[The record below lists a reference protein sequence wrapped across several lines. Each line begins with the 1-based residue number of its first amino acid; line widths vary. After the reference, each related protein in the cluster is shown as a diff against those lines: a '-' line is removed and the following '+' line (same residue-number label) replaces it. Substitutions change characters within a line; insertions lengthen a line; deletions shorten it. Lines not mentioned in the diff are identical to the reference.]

1 MDDHVTIKKKHLQRP
16 IFRLRCLVKQLEKGD
31 INVVDLKKNIEYA
44 ASVLEAVYIDETRK
58 LLDTEDELSD
68 IQIDSVPSEVRDW
81 LASTFTRKMGMT
93 KRKPEEK
100 PKFRSIV
107 HAVQAG
113 IFVDRM
119 YRRSSS
125 ISGLVYP
132 AAVIITLKDVD
143 KWSFD
148 VFALN
153 DASGEHSLKFM
164 MYELFTRYDL
174 INRFKI
180 PVPCLISFA
189 EALEVG
195 YSKHKNPYHNL
206 IHAADVTQTV
216 HYILLHTGLMHWLN
230 ELEILA
236 MVFAA
241 AIHDYEHT
249 GTTNNFHIQTRS
261 DVAILYNDRSVLEN
275 HHVSAVYRL
284 MQEDEMNILANLSKD
299 DWRDL
304 RNLVIE
310 MVLSTDMSG
319 HFQQIKTIRST
330 LQQPEG
336 IDKAKAMSLI
346 LHAADISHP
355 AKTWELHHRWTMALM
370 EEFFRQGDKEAEL
383 GLPFSPLCDRKSTL
397 VAQSQIGFIDF
408 IVEPTFS
415 LLMDST
421 EKIVTPLIEEAI
433 KTENSPFASNSSP
446 NIGSVNVGD
455 ALKRLTIKSNIS
467 DKSNSSDYSL
477 ATVDLKGFKNN
488 LVDIIQQNKERWKE
502 LAAQEL
508 LQREKELQKRR
519 SFLRRHEHDAEKNA
533 NLTCKFSNMEGISAS
548 PNMSCASVSVP
559 READVRC
566 FVYKPASLDP
576 TQSGENMDTSENKED
591 VLKHE
596 KRRQKRKPFLRRQ
609 DHNTG
614 KKTNLT
620 SKCSNMRGGISAP
633 DITFSSVSVPREDDI
648 KCFIYRSASLD
659 SAHPEESKNTDTSE
673 IKEIFS
679 IHQGQICVDPD
690 LKILS
695 CEAGTAGENSQEIN
709 AQPLS
714 RPSSPGSTLKQISPK
729 PSEDVLKNEKELQKK
744 SFVRRQDQ
752 TARKSTN
759 LTSKFSN
766 MRRITAQSN
775 TSISSLFQHR
785 GADMRCFFYKSAS
798 LDSAHP
804 GETKNTDTTKY
815 KEIMSIH
822 QGQIFVDPD
831 VKVLSRG
838 ARTAGENSQEINKK
852 SFSRASTPGSTL
864 KQISSRPSSR
874 ESIRKSSTKS
884 NVDQKKVTRSRK
896 KTQPGMPL
904 NSNISKGSLFLSNRL
919 SKRGSLFMALSY
931 LLAMGLYNLGN

>member
-591 VLKHE
+591 VLK
-596 KRRQKRKPFLRRQ
+596 
-609 DHNTG
+609 
-614 KKTNLT
+614 
-620 SKCSNMRGGISAP
+620 
-633 DITFSSVSVPREDDI
+633 
-648 KCFIYRSASLD
+648 
-659 SAHPEESKNTDTSE
+659 
-673 IKEIFS
+673 
-679 IHQGQICVDPD
+679 
-690 LKILS
+690 
-695 CEAGTAGENSQEIN
+695 
-709 AQPLS
+709 
-714 RPSSPGSTLKQISPK
+714 
-729 PSEDVLKNEKELQKK
+729 NEKELQKK